1 MSDKDLVK
9 ELKAELAEITKDR
22 DDTLTK
28 MKSKESRMKQVL
40 IKLEHR
46 EQDVQS
52 IGHKIGE
59 QNKEIADLKA
69 KLETKDRLLDE
80 ALQKIKDSGLIKR
93 IICTDTHPRAH
104 DLADGVFLEAMSVAR
119 VLYQHLAR

>member
-22 DDTLTK
+22 DDTLAK
-28 MKSKESRMKQVL
+28 MKSKESRIKQVL

-46 EQDVQS
+46 EQDVHS
-52 IGHKIGE
+52 CGHKIGE

-80 ALQKIKDSGLIKR
+80 ALQRIKDIHDDSTEK
-93 IICTDTHPRAH
+93 TDTHTDH
-104 DLADGVFLEAMSVAR
+104 KDLD
-119 VLYQHLAR
+119 

>member
-9 ELKAELAEITKDR
+9 ELKAELSEITKDR

-46 EQDVQS
+46 EQDVHSCGQ
-52 IGHKIGE
+52 KIGE
-59 QNKEIADLKA
+59 QNKEIAELKA
-69 KLETKDRLLDE
+69 KLETKARLLDE
-80 ALQKIKDSGLIKR
+80 ALQRIKDIHDDSTEE
-93 IICTDTHPRAH
+93 TDTHTDDQ
-104 DLADGVFLEAMSVAR
+104 DLD
-119 VLYQHLAR
+119 

>member
-22 DDTLTK
+22 DDTLAK
-28 MKSKESRMKQVL
+28 IKSKESRIKQVL

-46 EQDVQS
+46 EQDVHS
-52 IGHKIGE
+52 CGHKIGE

-69 KLETKDRLLDE
+69 KLETKTRLLDE
-80 ALQKIKDSGLIKR
+80 ALQRIKDIHDDSTQK
-93 IICTDTHPRAH
+93 TDTHTDDPEL
-104 DLADGVFLEAMSVAR
+104 D
-119 VLYQHLAR
+119 